1 MLDNDFERVFK
12 NNIKISTRS
21 ITVKTLLSER
31 NLKRIDYK
39 PYYQRNYVWDAAKAT
54 FFIESILL
62 GTDIPPLILFKSGR
76 TVEVIDGRQRFETLK
91 RFKENDLKLNANGLM
106 DLKVLKG
113 KSFNDLQQNIVETLL
128 DTKVRIFE
136 FEVVNEPQLSEVIED
151 KIKKEIF
158 RRYNTGITSLSST
171 ELDNAKYDN
180 DPLTDVMENDLEND
194 EEFASKVSDC
204 FFSNKKNKSEVNSS
218 AIDFFRRYIVLSG
231 FPITTYA
238 GSGSRTE
245 IRELLYEFTIGG
257 IDDPH
262 EYYSNFKKT
271 IYKVIK
277 IHEELSYNKDLDN
290 KLIYE
295 CLLWAFTILLKENV
309 NDAECVNENFIGTL
323 KSHYAENIEKY
334 SLLEYHYYAN
344 ILTRFN
350 DTASLFSKMF
360 NVDFSL
366 YIKDERF
373 NNRLKG
379 LKQTEDQGLL
389 KIEALEGLRVLK
401 PEPSSIPIEE
411 IINDLNTSKYL
422 VRPSYQRQEKI
433 NTRKASS
440 IIESI
445 LLGIYLPPI
454 FVFKNKDSV
463 KEVIDG
469 QQRLL
474 SILGFMGKTYKDEKG
489 ESQYSK
495 NNNFSLNNLR
505 ILKEFNG
512 RKFSSLPEN
521 YIEKLYDFDIN
532 IIEIDAKVNDNFDP
546 IDLFIRLNNKPYP
559 IKDNSFEMWNS
570 TVNYSIIKEIKTLT
584 NNHLK
589 WFYLRV
595 TNIDRISDRM
605 ENEEMISVLAYLQY
619 IKKHD
624 EKTSGVEFYLKQDRL
639 SCRISNKS
647 AITNFLQGLDEDLNK
662 KTLFSYCIEDID
674 TFIRKLRHVLVSG
687 VDKME
692 DAELSNELNDLINI
706 KKSSGFKRTLQDIY
720 LLWMVLS
727 EIELGSVIINHES
740 IKEDLLSLI
749 KKMKNVTNEKVDE
762 GFLKGF
768 TGDIKSVINKYQ
780 G

>member
-1 MLDNDFERVFK
+1 
-12 NNIKISTRS
+12 I
-21 ITVKTLLSER
+21 
-31 NLKRIDYK
+31 
-39 PYYQRNYVWDAAKAT
+39 
-54 FFIESILL
+54 
-62 GTDIPPLILFKSGR
+62 
-76 TVEVIDGRQRFETLK
+76 
-91 RFKENDLKLNANGLM
+91 
-106 DLKVLKG
+106 
-113 KSFNDLQQNIVETLL
+113 
-128 DTKVRIFE
+128 
-136 FEVVNEPQLSEVIED
+136 
-151 KIKKEIF
+151 
-158 RRYNTGITSLSST
+158 
-171 ELDNAKYDN
+171 
-180 DPLTDVMENDLEND
+180 
-194 EEFASKVSDC
+194 C
-204 FFSNKKNKSEVNSS
+204 
-218 AIDFFRRYIVLSG
+218 
-231 FPITTYA
+231 
-238 GSGSRTE
+238 
-245 IRELLYEFTIGG
+245 
-257 IDDPH
+257 
-262 EYYSNFKKT
+262 
-271 IYKVIK
+271 KVIK
-277 IHEELSYNKDLDN
+277 IHEELSCNKDLDN

-309 NDAECVNENFIGTL
+309 NDTECVDKNFINTL
-323 KSHYAENIEKY
+323 KKHYAENIEKY

-350 DTASLFSKMF
+350 DTANLFSKMF

-389 KIEALEGLRVLK
+389 KIEALQGLRVLK

-595 TNIDRISDRM
+595 TNIERINDRM

-687 VDKME
+687 VDEME
-692 DAELSNELNDLINI
+692 DADLSNELNDLINI

-727 EIELGSVIINHES
+727 EIELGAVIINHES

-768 TGDIKSVINKYQ
+768 TGDIKRVINKYQ